1 VHSILGDIRY
11 AFRLLLKRPG
21 FATIAIATIGL
32 GIGATTMVFSLVN
45 GVLLQPLPYPDA
57 DRLTVLG
64 ESHPELFSDN
74 WFVSPPNLK
83 DWQAHNRVFEGM
95 AGWQRTS
102 LNLTGTER
110 PERLEVLRV
119 SAGFFSVV
127 GLQPML
133 GRGFLPEEDQP
144 GSGKVVVLS
153 HAFWQSRFGGE
164 ERIVGEHMILD
175 GEPHQ
180 VVGVAARSFRFTGD
194 VDLWAPLAL
203 APDAWPRDLRWLGVL
218 ARLKPGVTHEQA
230 LADMSRVAALL
241 AQAHPTE
248 NGGWQVSLKGLKE
261 QMVSGVRPA
270 LLMLLAAVSL
280 VLAITVANVANL
292 LVARASA
299 RRREL
304 AVRQALGSSRRR
316 LLAQLLTESLV
327 LAVCGAV
334 VGVIVA
340 FLGTGTVVQALT
352 SRLPRTAEVAV
363 SGEVSAFALL
373 VTLASAL
380 VVGIIPALQMTR
392 TGMAECLR
400 ASGRL
405 TGSSGSS
412 RLRRSLVVAE
422 VALAMVLLVGASL
435 LIRSLVNLLAIDP
448 GFSADQVLTAELE
461 LAEAEYGDSGAQIW
475 LYQQVL
481 DRIRLIPGVE
491 AAGTIQP
498 MPLRGAVAPSPFL
511 IEGKPTPGPGS
522 QQETP
527 FWLASPGYFEA
538 MQIPLIRGRYL
549 LASDTGDTPPLVV
562 VNETFASRYLT
573 GGNPLGQRFAFGR
586 DPALVDSWATI
597 VGVVGDVQH
606 DQLTGE
612 PGPQVYL
619 SNLQAPFRFATLT
632 VRSSGDPVGL
642 GNALRAAVQ
651 GIDPDLPLS
660 NLQPAQAIISDSLGN
675 RRFTMVLLT
684 AFAGIALVLAA
695 IGVFGL
701 VSFAAAQRLHEMGV
715 RKALGATRSRMVGE
729 IAGQGMVPVVIG
741 AALGLVAALGLTRL
755 LASQVYGVSTTD
767 PLAFA
772 GMTLLLLVVALIA
785 SALPAWRVSKVDP
798 MTVLRCE

>member
-1 VHSILGDIRY
+1 M
-11 AFRLLLKRPG
+11 LLKRPG
-21 FATIAIATIGL
+21 FAAAAIATIGI
-32 GIGATTMVFSLVN
+32 GIGATTMVFSVVN
-45 GVLLQPLPYPDA
+45 GVLLTPLPYPDA

-64 ESHPELFSDN
+64 ERHPELFSDN
-74 WFVSPPNLK
+74 WFVSPPNLT
-83 DWQAHNRVFEGM
+83 DWQARNQVFEGIS
-95 AGWQRTS
+95 GWQRTS
-102 LNLTGTER
+102 LTLTGTDR

-127 GLQPML
+127 GLQPLL

-144 GSGKVVVLS
+144 GRGKVVVLS
-153 HAFWQSRFGGE
+153 HALWQSRFGGE
-164 ERIVGEHMILD
+164 TTIVGEQLILD

-180 VVGVAARSFRFTGD
+180 VVGVAARSFHFTGD

-230 LADMSRVAALL
+230 LADMNRVAAQLEQEYP
-241 AQAHPTE
+241 AE
-248 NGGWQVSLKGLKE
+248 NGGWQLSLNGLKE

-270 LLMLLAAVSL
+270 LLMLLAAVTL
-280 VLAITVANVANL
+280 VLAIAVANVANL

-299 RRREL
+299 RQREL

-316 LLAQLLTESLV
+316 LTAQLLTESLV
-327 LAVCGAV
+327 LAISGAV
-334 VGVIVA
+334 VGVVLA
-340 FLGTGTVVQALT
+340 YLGTGAVIQTLA

-363 SGEVSAFALL
+363 SGEVLAFALL
-373 VTLASAL
+373 MTLASAL
-380 VVGIIPALQMTR
+380 VFGIIPSLQMSR
-392 TGMAECLR
+392 TGMAESLR
-400 ASGRL
+400 ASGRS
-405 TGSSGSS
+405 TGSSGSF
-412 RLRRSLVVAE
+412 RLRKSLVVAE

-435 LIRSLVNLLAIDP
+435 LTRSLINLLAIDP
-448 GFSADQVLTAELE
+448 GFSAGKVLTAELE
-461 LAEAEYGDSGAQIW
+461 LSEAEYGDRAAQVGF
-475 LYQQVL
+475 YQQVL
-481 DRIRLIPGVE
+481 QKIRSIPGVE
-491 AAGTIQP
+491 AAGTIHP

-511 IEGKPTPGPGS
+511 IEGQPVPGPGN

-527 FWLASPGYFEA
+527 FWLAGPGYFEA

-549 LASDTGDTPPLVV
+549 LAADTSDSQPVALV
-562 VNETFASRYLT
+562 NQSFASRFLD
-573 GGNPLGQRFAFGR
+573 GVEPLGQRFAFGR
-586 DPALVDSWATI
+586 DPAQVGSWATI
-597 VGVVGDVQH
+597 VGVVGDVRH

-619 SNLQAPFRFATLT
+619 CNLQAPFRFATLT
-632 VRSSGDPVGL
+632 VRASGDPVGL
-642 GNALRAAVQ
+642 ANALRAAVQ
-651 GIDPDLPLS
+651 GVDPDLPLA
-660 NLQPAQAIISDSLGN
+660 NLQPAQAIISGSLGN
-675 RRFTMVLLT
+675 RRFAMVLLT

-715 RKALGATRSRMVGE
+715 RKALGATRTHMVGE

-755 LASQVYGVSTTD
+755 LSSQVYGISTTD

-772 GMTLLLLVVALIA
+772 GMMLLLLAVAVAA
-785 SALPAWRVSKVDP
+785 SAYPAWRVSKVDP

>member
-1 VHSILGDIRY
+1 VHNVWGDIRY
-11 AFRLLLKRPG
+11 TFRMLLKRPG
-21 FATIAIATIGL
+21 FSTIAIATIGL

-74 WFVSPPNLK
+74 WFVSPPNLE
-83 DWQAHNRVFEGM
+83 DWQARNQVFEGI

-102 LNLTGTER
+102 LNLTGTDR
-110 PERLEVLRV
+110 PERFEVMRV

-127 GLQPML
+127 GLQPVL
-133 GRGFLPEEDQP
+133 GRSFLPEEDSP

-153 HAFWQSRFGGE
+153 HALWQSRFGGTA
-164 ERIVGEHMILD
+164 RIVGEQLILD

-180 VVGVAARSFRFTGD
+180 VIGVAARSFRFAGD

-203 APDAWPRDLRWLGVL
+203 EPEAWPRDLRWLGVL
-218 ARLKPGVTHEQA
+218 ARLKPGVTHERA
-230 LADMSRVAALL
+230 LADMNRVAAELEQTYP
-241 AQAHPTE
+241 AE
-248 NGGWQVSLKGLKE
+248 NSGWQVSLKGLKE

-292 LVARASA
+292 LIARATA

-316 LLAQLLTESLV
+316 LMAQLLTESLI
-327 LAVCGAV
+327 LAFCGAV
-334 VGVIVA
+334 VGVVLA

-352 SRLPRTAEVAV
+352 SRLPRATDVAV
-363 SGEVSAFALL
+363 SGEVLAFALL

-380 VVGIIPALQMTR
+380 LFGIIPALQMSR
-392 TGMAECLR
+392 TGMAESLR
-400 ASGRL
+400 DSGRS
-405 TGSSGSS
+405 TGSSGSA
-412 RLRRSLVVAE
+412 RLRKSLVVAE

-435 LIRSLVNLLAIDP
+435 LTRSLVNLLAIDP
-448 GFSADQVLTAELE
+448 GFSAGKVLTAELE
-461 LAEAEYGDSGAQIW
+461 LSEVEYNDSAAQVR

-481 DRIRLIPGVE
+481 QKIRLLPGVE
-491 AAGTIQP
+491 AAGTIHP
-498 MPLRGAVAPSPFL
+498 MPLQGAVAPSPFL
-511 IEGKPTPGPGS
+511 LESLPVPAPGS

-538 MQIPLIRGRYL
+538 MQIPLVRGRYL
-549 LASDTGDTPPLVV
+549 LASDTSDSQAVV
-562 VNETFASRYLT
+562 LVNETFASRFLDSVD
-573 GGNPLGQRFAFGR
+573 PLGQRFAFGR
-586 DPALVDSWATI
+586 DSAQVDSWATI

-619 SNLQAPFRFATLT
+619 SNLQTPFRFTTLT
-632 VRSSGDPVGL
+632 VRASGDPVRL

-651 GIDPDLPLS
+651 GIDPDLPLA

-715 RKALGATRSRMVGE
+715 RKALGATRSRMVGK
-729 IAGQGMVPVVIG
+729 IVGQGMVPVVCG
-741 AALGLVAALGLTRL
+741 AILGLVAALGLTRL
-755 LASQVYGVSTTD
+755 LASQVYGISTTD

-772 GMTLLLLVVALIA
+772 GTTLLLLAVAVVA
-785 SALPAWRVSKVDP
+785 SAFPAWRVSRVDP